1 MFDASN
7 RTENPRSFDRVFVV
21 EDEFLIAVEI
31 CQQLTHAGFEIVG
44 PAASVANAFRFVGE
58 QGCDCTVLDFSLGDE
73 TSEPIAQKCKRLTS
87 RSLCCLD
94 TPRIT
99 CCRCLMVQRS

>member
-31 CQQLTHAGFEIVG
+31 CQQLTHAGFEIWGAGGV
-44 PAASVANAFRFVGE
+44 SCER
-58 QGCDCTVLDFSLGDE
+58 
-73 TSEPIAQKCKRLTS
+73 
-87 RSLCCLD
+87 
-94 TPRIT
+94 
-99 CCRCLMVQRS
+99 VQVCWRARV